1 MSKKKSGTTAH
12 IANNKKAYFNYTIL
26 STYEAGIV
34 LSGCEVKSIRNGHM
48 SIKESY
54 ATVIQNELWLVG
66 CHIKPYEHASHHQ
79 PDPLRDRKL
88 LLHRHQINQIMAK
101 VAQKRL
107 TVVPLRVYWVRQRV
121 KIELGLVQSKKLFD
135 KRDDLKQKAVNR
147 DLEREH
153 KPR

>member
-1 MSKKKSGTTAH
+1 
-12 IANNKKAYFNYTIL
+12 
-26 STYEAGIV
+26 
-34 LSGCEVKSIRNGHM
+34 
-48 SIKESY
+48 
-54 ATVIQNELWLVG
+54 
-66 CHIKPYEHASHHQ
+66 
-79 PDPLRDRKL
+79 
-88 LLHRHQINQIMAK
+88 MAK

>member
-1 MSKKKSGTTAH
+1 MANNKSGTTAH
-12 IANNKKAYFNYTIL
+12 IANNKKAYFNYTVL
-26 STYEAGIV
+26 DTYEAGIV

-48 SIKESY
+48 SIAESY
-54 ATVIQNELWLVG
+54 ATIIQQEIWLVG
-66 CHIKPYEHASHHQ
+66 CHIKPYEHAGHMN

-88 LLHRHQINQIMAK
+88 MLHRRQINQLMAK

-121 KIELGLVQSKKLFD
+121 KLELGLVQSKKLVD
-135 KRDDLKQKAVNR
+135 KRDDLKQKAINR
-147 DLEREH
+147 DLEREY